1 MSIDEPDFITCSSRS
16 TESSNRDAHPA
27 RHKAS
32 SRAMFTRQKHSTL
45 STDNVICNLSNIPFS
60 AMNRGAPI
68 PRTHSTRVDVV
79 VIGAGLA
86 GLTAARELVA
96 AGRSV
101 AVLEAR
107 DRVGGRLLNH
117 GLGDGQ
123 VTEIGGQFVGPT
135 QDHVLALAKEVGV
148 ATYEAAVP
156 GDRVY
161 VRDGRA
167 RRFAGHTPPDLLALP
182 DMGIALARIALARI
196 GRAAAKV
203 PPAAPWRAPNARSL
217 DGMTYETWLH
227 KAQLTGD
234 AIDLVNIFLN
244 SAYGGEARDAS
255 ALFSPWY
262 VSTFGDELH
271 PGTMERGTRTSG
283 GAQDSRFVGGSQ
295 LVATRLAEELDGRV
309 HLLAPVRR
317 ISQDAGGVTVV
328 SDAGDWR
335 ADRVVVA
342 VPPLLASRIVWD
354 PLLPP
359 QQDQLFQRLPFGTL
373 MKCVAVYDTP
383 FWRAEGLSGRGLLRG
398 GSPIREMFDNS
409 PPDGGPGV
417 LMGFL
422 CGKEWRKWAHR
433 PAGERRGAVL
443 RSFARVV
450 GERAYDTVDY
460 VEQDWTAE
468 QWTRGGPTSVAAPG
482 VPTEYG
488 EAR

>member
-1 MSIDEPDFITCSSRS
+1 M
-16 TESSNRDAHPA
+16 
-27 RHKAS
+27 
-32 SRAMFTRQKHSTL
+32 
-45 STDNVICNLSNIPFS
+45 
-60 AMNRGAPI
+60 
-68 PRTHSTRVDVV
+68 
-79 VIGAGLA
+79 AG
-86 GLTAARELVA
+86 
-96 AGRSV
+96 
-101 AVLEAR
+101 
-107 DRVGGRLLNH
+107 
-117 GLGDGQ
+117 
-123 VTEIGGQFVGPT
+123 
-135 QDHVLALAKEVGV
+135 
-148 ATYEAAVP
+148 
-156 GDRVY
+156 
-161 VRDGRA
+161 
-167 RRFAGHTPPDLLALP
+167 
-182 DMGIALARIALARI
+182 
-196 GRAAAKV
+196 
-203 PPAAPWRAPNARSL
+203 PNARAL
-217 DGMTYETWLH
+217 DGMTYETWLR
-227 KAQLTGD
+227 KAELTGD
-234 AIDLVNIFLN
+234 AVDLVNIFLN
-244 SAYGGEARDAS
+244 SAHGGEARDAS
-255 ALFSPWY
+255 ALFSLWY

-342 VPPLLASRIVWD
+342 VPPLLASRIIWD

-383 FWRAEGLSGRGLLRG
+383 FWRAEGLSGMGLLRG

-409 PPDGGPGV
+409 PADDGPGV

-422 CGKEWRKWAHR
+422 GGKEWRKWAYR

-443 RSFARVV
+443 HSFARVV

-468 QWTRGGPTSVAAPG
+468 QWTRGGPTSVAGPG
-482 VPTEYG
+482 VLTEYG
-488 EAR
+488 EWLGRAFGRVHWAGSEFSPYWNGFMDGAVRSGRHTAGELLHQG